1 MKIRNSILCLFFLF
15 EGGLFEKAHAEAEPK
30 SSSQSHETPS
40 GAHEDKTSH
49 DKFKARP
56 ALTFP
61 GFRVVILEEQG
72 PVALLGLEVSLET
85 KTIEKTAVI
94 NENWIKIQS
103 AIFQDLYS
111 IAPFL
116 WEKGYT
122 PTVSSLQKRI
132 FYLCEKII
140 GSGILEK
147 VKVQKAYMRG
157 LSLTKIKSQAF
168 TFSSKPRKVQSS

>member
-1 MKIRNSILCLFFLF
+1 MKIRHSILCLFFLLG
-15 EGGLFEKAHAEAEPK
+15 GGLFEKARAEAELE
-30 SSSQSHETPS
+30 SSSQSEKTPS
-40 GAHEDKTSH
+40 DALKDKNSH
-49 DKFKARP
+49 DKFKASP

-61 GFRVVILEEQG
+61 GFRVVILDEKG
-72 PVALLGLEVSLET
+72 PVALLGLEVSLEV

-94 NENWIKIQS
+94 NESWIKIQS

-111 IAPFL
+111 VAPFL

-122 PTVSSLQKRI
+122 PTVASLQKRI

-157 LSLTKIKSQAF
+157 LSLTKTKSQAF
-168 TFSSKPRKVQSS
+168 TFSSKPRRASSS